1 MYSFASHGY
10 GSDRIF
16 LSISGL
22 VKKYTHHCFCNPSK
36 TEVLKS
42 KDLNALQ
49 VIHVHYENWV
59 KTSKENLI
67 LIATRSFSNY
77 GNLPW
82 SDLVYCGLIRQRLVQ
97 KLFVRL
103 LEKHYGSVL
112 WQEQI
117 PTTRKFQTRTYA
129 FVRWPCRWRFGTW
142 YYYLR
147 QAVYVG
153 RIVTKNLNK
162 SASIKSF

>member
-1 MYSFASHGY
+1 MAMDQIEFFCPFP
-10 GSDRIF
+10 DWLKNILNIVF
-16 LSISGL
+16 
-22 VKKYTHHCFCNPSK
+22 VTHPK

-153 RIVTKNLNK
+153 RIVTKHLNK
-162 SASIKSF
+162 SASIELF